1 MKDTRKTPS
10 YLQPYREAM
19 ADLGA
24 GFKATLWQNKEAQL
38 RRFDAAVSLMPLGG
52 LRVADLGC
60 GPGDLFQRLQ
70 EQGMAP
76 KEFLGI
82 DAQPEMIEL
91 ARSTHPAAEFRTA
104 DLAQDLSIL
113 RDWKPDVCLISG
125 TLNTMTSRQAW
136 RMVLE
141 AHQTSRVGVV
151 FNFLSNRP
159 HPRYHGKDL
168 RPARR
173 FNTARWIARCLQVTP
188 LVSFRQDYL
197 DGHDATIA
205 MRHVI

>member
-1 MKDTRKTPS
+1 MSPS
-10 YLQPYREAM
+10 A
-19 ADLGA
+19 
-24 GFKATLWQNKEAQL
+24 
-38 RRFDAAVSLMPLGG
+38 
-52 LRVADLGC
+52 
-60 GPGDLFQRLQ
+60 
-70 EQGMAP
+70 
-76 KEFLGI
+76 FLGI

-91 ARSTHPAAEFRTA
+91 ARANHPNAEFQTV
-104 DLAQDLSIL
+104 DLAKDLSSL
-113 RDWKPDVCLISG
+113 RSWKPDICVISG
-125 TLNTMTSRQAW
+125 TLNTMTSRQA
-136 RMVLE
+136 RRIVFETYE
-141 AHQTSRVGVV
+141 ASRVGVV

-205 MRHVI
+205 MRRIS

>member
-1 MKDTRKTPS
+1 MKDTRTTPS

-19 ADLGA
+19 AQLGA
-24 GFKATLWQNKEAQL
+24 GFEATLWQNKEAQCH
-38 RRFDAAVSLMPLGG
+38 RFDAALSLMPMAD

-60 GPGDLFQRLQ
+60 GPGDLLQRLQ
-70 EQGMAP
+70 ERDMSPSA
-76 KEFLGI
+76 FLGI

-91 ARSTHPAAEFRTA
+91 ARANHPNAEFQTV
-104 DLAQDLSIL
+104 DLAKDLSSL
-113 RDWKPDVCLISG
+113 RSWKPDICVISG
-125 TLNTMTSRQAW
+125 TLNTMTSRQA
-136 RMVLE
+136 RRIVFETYE
-141 AHQTSRVGVV
+141 ASRVGVV

-205 MRHVI
+205 MRRIS